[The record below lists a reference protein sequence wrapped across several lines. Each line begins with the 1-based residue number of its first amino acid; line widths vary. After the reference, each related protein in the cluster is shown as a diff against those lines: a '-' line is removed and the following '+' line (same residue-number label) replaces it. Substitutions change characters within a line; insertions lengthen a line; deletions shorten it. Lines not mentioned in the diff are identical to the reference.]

1 MADDRP
7 ARTVPKPPGAADT
20 PLEAG
25 EEPADLS
32 PSPLAGLHGGPGLP
46 PDQDRAAAAQR

>member
-1 MADDRP
+1 MADDSP

-25 EEPADLS
+25 EEPTGLS
-32 PSPLAGLHGGPGLP
+32 PAPLAGLHGGPGRWP
-46 PDQDRAAAAQR
+46 RRPS